1 MVQRAGPAL
10 RMAVTDAD
18 FAAPIVTAAAEV
30 AHAVS
35 ARVLFAYVN
44 AVDDLANLQ
53 AAVKPPTKLI
63 VVCRDPDEEQRARE
77 LSIAYLS
84 VPAFD
89 LSRMGQI
96 KMATLIAFS
105 QQLLKAGDVFVFLSG
120 VVGHGID
127 TLVTMR
133 VGEEYE
139 LFQSVG
145 QPQLTEHIRRPVF
158 EKLLRIALELAHEG
172 REGKPV
178 GALFVLGDHRE
189 VLRCSLPGR
198 INPFKGY
205 TEKQRNILDDTMV
218 ESVKEIAKLD
228 GAFILKGN
236 GVILA
241 ACATLRPAVAGE
253 ILPQGLGA
261 RHAAAAGITATTK
274 SIAITLSES
283 TGDVRVWRRGAM
295 ITEIEKA
302 PRALVDPTSPA
313 ALKKP

>member
-1 MVQRAGPAL
+1 MIDSDFAGP
-10 RMAVTDAD
+10 
-18 FAAPIVTAAAEV
+18 IIAAAADV

-44 AVDDLANLQ
+44 AVDDLEKLQ
-53 AAVKPPTKLI
+53 AAVKPPTRVI
-63 VVCRDPDEEQRARE
+63 VVCRGPEEEERARE
-77 LSIAYLS
+77 RSLTYLS

-105 QQLLKAGDVFVFLSG
+105 QQLLKAGDIFVFLSG

-145 QPQLTEHIRRPVF
+145 QPQITEHIRRPVF

-178 GALFVLGDHRE
+178 GALFVIGDHRE

-228 GAFILKGN
+228 GAFIIKGN
-236 GVILA
+236 GVIVA

-253 ILPQGLGA
+253 VLPQGLGA

-274 SIAITLSES
+274 SIAVSLSES
-283 TGDVRVWRRGAM
+283 TGDVRIWRRGAM

-302 PRALVDPTSPA
+302 PRVLSDPASLPPMRKA
-313 ALKKP
+313 KPPTE